1 MKENKYD
8 DESFFRK
15 YGEMGRSKEG
25 LIAAGEW
32 ETMKALLPDFKG
44 KRMLDIGCGYGWHC
58 IYAVE
63 RGARSVVGVD
73 ISQRMLEVARKKT
86 SYPEIEYLC
95 AAMED
100 MDFPPESFDIILSS
114 LALHYTESYSSIVK
128 KAYSYLKPE
137 GVLVFSVEHPVFTA
151 YGTQDWHRDDKG
163 NIMHFPVDNYFYDG
177 KRNARFLGEE
187 VVKYHRTL
195 TTYIN
200 ELLTNGFEILRMV
213 EPMPAPWMLESM
225 DGMRDEL
232 RRPMM
237 LIVSAAKP
245 NHRGS

>member
-8 DESFFRK
+8 DEIFFRK
-15 YGEMGRSKEG
+15 YGEMSRSKEG
-25 LIAAGEW
+25 LMAAGEW
-32 ETMKALLPDFKG
+32 ETLKALLPDFKG

-73 ISQRMLEVARKKT
+73 ISQRMLEVAREKT
-86 SYPEIEYLC
+86 AYPEIEYLC
-95 AAMED
+95 VAMED
-100 MDFPPESFDIILSS
+100 MDFPHGSFDIILSS
-114 LALHYTESYSSIVK
+114 LALHYTESYDSIIK
-128 KAYSYLKPE
+128 KAYSFLKPE

-151 YGTQDWHRDDKG
+151 YGSQDWHRDGDG
-163 NIMHFPVDNYFYDG
+163 NIMHFPVDNYFYEG
-177 KRNARFLGEE
+177 KRTAHFLGEE
-187 VVKYHRTL
+187 VIKYHRTL

-200 ELLTNGFEILRMV
+200 GLLTNGFEALRIV
-213 EPMPAPWMLESM
+213 EPMPAPWMLEAM
-225 DGMRDEL
+225 DSMRDEL

-245 NHRGS
+245 KPA

>member
-73 ISQRMLEVARKKT
+73 ISQRMLEVARKRRPIRRL
-86 SYPEIEYLC
+86 SIC
-95 AAMED
+95 APPWRTWT
-100 MDFPPESFDIILSS
+100 FPPR
-114 LALHYTESYSSIVK
+114 ALT
-128 KAYSYLKPE
+128 
-137 GVLVFSVEHPVFTA
+137 
-151 YGTQDWHRDDKG
+151 
-163 NIMHFPVDNYFYDG
+163 
-177 KRNARFLGEE
+177 
-187 VVKYHRTL
+187 
-195 TTYIN
+195 
-200 ELLTNGFEILRMV
+200 
-213 EPMPAPWMLESM
+213 
-225 DGMRDEL
+225 
-232 RRPMM
+232 
-237 LIVSAAKP
+237 
-245 NHRGS
+245 